1 VHDIRQI
8 DLSAQ
13 VERVKRRTR
22 PWKSIIALLL
32 AIAAGVISDQAR
44 HAQVRGGFLGLNH
57 LANDLIWVG
66 TAVAFCAFG
75 SMATYGLAG
84 QARQLLEPKVGAS
97 HAGVVRYVILILG
110 AFTTLVITLV
120 LFAIPVGQLVLG
132 GALTSVFVGIAAQQ
146 ALGNVFAGL
155 VLMFARPFRVGD
167 QIQLRA
173 GALGGTIDGTVTEI
187 GITYVRLQ
195 TGGSVMS
202 VPNSQVLNA
211 VVGPMPPASGESGQ
225 QPAQPVI
232 GEGKSASPGSPEHQQ
247 PRPAG
252 PV

>member
-1 VHDIRQI
+1 MRQI

-13 VERVKRRTR
+13 VERVKRRAR

-32 AIAAGVISDQAR
+32 AIAAGVISHQAHLDS
-44 HAQVRGGFLGLNH
+44 HAFLGVTH
-57 LANDLIWVG
+57 LAEVLIWVG
-66 TAVAFCAFG
+66 TTVAFAAFG

-84 QARQLLEPKVGAS
+84 QVKHLLVPKAGLS
-97 HAGVVRYVILILG
+97 HAGVVRYVILIVG
-110 AFTTLVITLV
+110 AFATLVITLV
-120 LFAIPVGQLVLG
+120 LFTIPVGQLVLG

-167 QIQLRA
+167 EIRLRA
-173 GALGGTIDGTVTEI
+173 GALGGTLDGIVTDI
-187 GITYVRLQ
+187 GITYVRLD
-195 TGGSVMS
+195 TGGTVMS

-211 VVGPMPPASGESGQ
+211 VVGPVPPDAEE
-225 QPAQPVI
+225 QPAPPVVI
-232 GEGKSASPGSPEHQQ
+232 EGKSTSPGSPEQQQ

-252 PV
+252 PI